1 MSVLGACLLGWQVKS
16 MRFADY
22 FTELANPFTGLLI
35 AVAFTPAS
43 HKSTFRL
50 PDFRTHQTPEE
61 SSHPTQTMAGQRP
74 PISLAALSKQVS
86 DAISYNI
93 HDFLDEHSIGQA
105 VLQTVWDDDDIATF
119 GGFLASENAEKAVQE
134 AVGDTCNDEAIEE
147 AVTKALQDAGFTNDP
162 PALEAPNI
170 DEEKKTEEPV
180 ATAIKAAVAVDLG
193 PQPSVA
199 MDVTALREQTLG
211 SLLPSPQ
218 ITHNTSN

>member
-1 MSVLGACLLGWQVKS
+1 
-16 MRFADY
+16 
-22 FTELANPFTGLLI
+22 
-35 AVAFTPAS
+35 
-43 HKSTFRL
+43 
-50 PDFRTHQTPEE
+50 
-61 SSHPTQTMAGQRP
+61 MAGQRP

-105 VLQTVWDDDDIATF
+105 VLQTVWDDDDMDTF
-119 GGFLASENAEKAVQE
+119 GGFLASEKAENAVQE
-134 AVGDTCNDEAIEE
+134 AVGDTCNDEAIAE

-180 ATAIKAAVAVDLG
+180 ATAIKAAVAADLG
-193 PQPSVA
+193 RRPSVA